1 MMRRSKFEILG
12 VKSKVAKMPRSRF
25 QDVQSV
31 PAGRYHF
38 PLLPRLPGPYISS
51 PKMLTSTSIS
61 RDLDTTFA
69 NMFQVHRQRVTHLQ
83 SDEGSVPRMR
93 RSSGGSVKLSSQLQM
108 LRRPRSHVGPNQD
121 RKLVCSYSILSS
133 SDSSS
138 PSSKTSGGSTSTPR
152 SPTSFPPTST
162 TSTGARSSRTGQCMS
177 SDRIFV
183 IMFCYR
189 LSIRF

>member
-61 RDLDTTFA
+61 GDLDRTFA
-69 NMFQVHRQRVTHLQ
+69 NMLQVYRQRVTHLQ
-83 SDEGSVPRMR
+83 SDEGSGSKDEKDQR
-93 RSSGGSVKLSSQLQM
+93 RECKAEFPASDVAAAALSRLTKLQ
-108 LRRPRSHVGPNQD
+108 
-121 RKLVCSYSILSS
+121 RKLVCSY
-133 SDSSS
+133 
-138 PSSKTSGGSTSTPR
+138 
-152 SPTSFPPTST
+152 
-162 TSTGARSSRTGQCMS
+162 
-177 SDRIFV
+177 
-183 IMFCYR
+183 
-189 LSIRF
+189 